1 MDFFPVG
8 VAAKSVYSC
17 QYSLLPV
24 PDMAQDYRYFAS
36 ARRKCYALLFEHRTR
51 SGRRMETFWIV
62 ISLLSVLF
70 LFIESSASDLF
81 PDTPDILY
89 RFGLMEVAFTVLFTV
104 EYVLRVISSPRKI
117 RYPLSFFGIIDLCT
131 VLPMYIIWLLPSVAV
146 SPDLVVLVRLL
157 RVLRVLRVLKLLRYM
172 NDAGILWRSLM
183 RARRKLGIFFGFV
196 AIILCLFGG
205 LMFAVEGGKD
215 GFTSLGASVYW
226 AVVTLTTVGYG
237 DITPHTALGRMLA
250 SVLILLGYSIIAVPT
265 GILTAYM
272 SQELEKGRAAR
283 SCQTCLHSG
292 HEIDAKFCAH
302 CGAVLAADNSQPVE
316 K

>member
-1 MDFFPVG
+1 MLVLTMSQDFRF
-8 VAAKSVYSC
+8 
-17 QYSLLPV
+17 L
-24 PDMAQDYRYFAS
+24 AS
-36 ARRKCYALLFEHRTR
+36 PRRRCYALLFEHRTR

-62 ISLLSVLF
+62 ASLLSVFILF
-70 LFIESSASDLF
+70 FESSATDLF
-81 PDTPDILY
+81 PNTPDILW
-89 RFGLMEVAFTVLFTV
+89 RFGLAEAAFTALFTV
-104 EYVLRVISSPRKI
+104 EYVLRVFSSPRKT
-117 RYPLSFFGIIDLCT
+117 RYPLSFFGIIDLLT
-131 VLPMYIIWLLPSVAV
+131 ILPMYIIWLIPSFGTAT
-146 SPDLVVLVRLL
+146 DLIVLIRLL
-157 RVLRVLRVLKLLRYM
+157 RILRVLRVLKLLRYM
-172 NDAGILWRSLM
+172 SDAGILWRSLM
-183 RARRKLGIFFGFV
+183 RAKRKLGIFFGFV

-205 LMFAVEGGKD
+205 LMFAAEGGKD

-237 DITPHTALGRMLA
+237 DITPHTAIGRMLA

-302 CGAVLAADNSQPVE
+302 CGAVLTSETSQPIE

>member
-1 MDFFPVG
+1 M
-8 VAAKSVYSC
+8 S
-17 QYSLLPV
+17 
-24 PDMAQDYRYFAS
+24 QDYRYFAS
-36 ARRKCYALLFEHRTR
+36 ARRRCYALLFEHRTR

-70 LFIESSASDLF
+70 LFIESSATDLF
-81 PDTPDILY
+81 PNIPNILY
-89 RFGLMEVAFTVLFTV
+89 RFGTIEVAFTTLFTV

-117 RYPLSFFGIIDLCT
+117 HYPFSFFGFIDLCT
-131 VLPMYIIWLLPSVAV
+131 ILPMYILWLIPSLSV

-172 NDAGILWRSLM
+172 SDAGILWRSLM

-215 GFTSLGASVYW
+215 GFTSLGAAVYW

-283 SCQTCLHSG
+283 SCLICLHSG

-302 CGAVLAADNSQPVE
+302 CGAILEANTSQPVE